1 MRQVSKLGV
10 IALLCIALL
19 AIGMVPAMGY
29 TVYSTCG
36 NQNSTAVNGFYNP
49 NSIMKYYNQY
59 FTPVQKYPVTV
70 SPQKPVTQN
79 PVKPPA
85 STVPSNPSTPSTST
99 PGNSG
104 LTAEESKMV
113 NLVNQE
119 RTKQGVKPLG
129 VNMVLVGLA
138 RKKSQDMVDRNYFS
152 HTSPT
157 YGSPFDMM
165 KNAGVT
171 YRTAGENIAGAA
183 TTESAH
189 QNLMN
194 SSGHR
199 ANILNSAFN
208 QVGIGIVSGSTYG
221 NIFTQMF
228 IGQ

>member
-10 IALLCIALL
+10 IVLICIGLL
-19 AIGMVPAMGY
+19 AISAVPALGY
-29 TVYSTCG
+29 TVNATCGTQYSTA
-36 NQNSTAVNGFYNP
+36 TNGFFNP
-49 NSIMKYYNQY
+49 GSVMKYFNRYY
-59 FTPVQKYPVTV
+59 APVQKYPLPA
-70 SPQKPVTQN
+70 SPWKPGN
-79 PVKPPA
+79 SSSVKPPA
-85 STVPSNPSTPSTST
+85 PTVPSTPNTPSTPS
-99 PGNSG
+99 NG
-104 LTAEESKMV
+104 LSAEESKMV

-138 RKKSQDMVDRNYFS
+138 RKKSQDMVAKNYFS

-165 KNAGVT
+165 KNAGVN
-171 YRTAGENIAGAA
+171 YRTAGENIAGAG

-194 SSGHR
+194 SPGHR
-199 ANILNSAFN
+199 ANILNSSFN
-208 QVGIGIVSGSTYG
+208 QVGIGIASGSMYG

>member
-10 IALLCIALL
+10 IALICIALL
-19 AIGMVPAMGY
+19 AISMVPAMGY
-29 TVYSTCG
+29 TAYSTWG
-36 NQNSTAVNGFYNP
+36 NQYSTVTNGFFNP
-49 NSIMKYYNQY
+49 GSTMRYFNHYY
-59 FTPVQKYPVTV
+59 TPVQKYPIPV
-70 SPQKPVTQN
+70 SPRKPVSPS
-79 PVKPPA
+79 PVNPPA
-85 STVPSNPSTPSTST
+85 PTAPSAPSA
-99 PGNSG
+99 PGNG
-104 LTAEESKMV
+104 LSTEESKMI

-138 RKKSQDMVDRNYFS
+138 RKKSQDMVAKNYFS

-165 KNAGVT
+165 KNAGVS

-208 QVGIGIVSGSTYG
+208 QVGIGIAPGSMYG

>member
-1 MRQVSKLGV
+1 MRHISKLAVIVLICIGV
-10 IALLCIALL
+10 L
-19 AIGMVPAMGY
+19 AINVVPAFGY
-29 TVYSTCG
+29 TVYYSYGTQYSSG
-36 NQNSTAVNGFYNP
+36 SYGFYNP
-49 NSIMKYYNQY
+49 NSISKYYKY
-59 FTPVQKYPVTV
+59 YAPAQKYPLPTSPQNPV
-70 SPQKPVTQN
+70 SPN
-79 PVKPPA
+79 PVKPPV
-85 STVPSNPSTPSTST
+85 STVPSTPSTPSTSS
-99 PGNSG
+99 NG
-104 LTAEESKMV
+104 LSTEESKMV

-138 RKKSQDMVDRNYFS
+138 RKKSQDMVANNYFS

-165 KNAGVT
+165 RNAGVS
-171 YRTAGENIAGAA
+171 YRTAGENIAGAG

-194 SSGHR
+194 SPGHR

-208 QVGIGIVSGSTYG
+208 QVGIGIASGSMYG
-221 NIFTQMF
+221 NMFTQMF

>member
-1 MRQVSKLGV
+1 MRQLSKLGV
-10 IALLCIALL
+10 IALICIAIL
-19 AIGMVPAMGY
+19 AISVVPAMGY
-29 TVYSTCG
+29 TVYTAWG
-36 NQNSTAVNGFYNP
+36 NQYSTASNGFYNP
-49 NSIMKYYNQY
+49 ATVTKYYNY
-59 FTPVQKYPVTV
+59 YRPVTKYPVPVQK
-70 SPQKPVTQN
+70 
-79 PVKPPA
+79 PA
-85 STVPSNPSTPSTST
+85 PTVPSTPTYPANPSTPSTPT
-99 PGNSG
+99 APING
-104 LTAEESKMV
+104 LSAEESKMV

-138 RKKSQDMVDRNYFS
+138 RKKSQDMVAKNYFS

-165 KNAGVT
+165 KSAGVT

-194 SSGHR
+194 SPGHR

-208 QVGIGIVSGSTYG
+208 QVGIGIAPGSMYG

>member
-1 MRQVSKLGV
+1 MRQISKFAV
-10 IALLCIALL
+10 IVLICTGLLVMS
-19 AIGMVPAMGY
+19 MVPALGHTIY
-29 TVYSTCG
+29 YSQG
-36 NQNSTAVNGFYNP
+36 SQYSSGDNGFYNP
-49 NSIMKYYNQY
+49 NSITKYFNQY
-59 FTPVQKYPVTV
+59 YPKAQQYRIPTSPRKPAASLPVTP
-70 SPQKPVTQN
+70 SAPT
-79 PVKPPA
+79 A
-85 STVPSNPSTPSTST
+85 SNPSS
-99 PGNSG
+99 NG
-104 LTAEESKMV
+104 LSAEESKMV

-138 RKKSQDMVDRNYFS
+138 RQKSQDMVAKNYFS

-165 KNAGVT
+165 RNAGVS
-171 YRTAGENIAGAA
+171 YRTAGENLAGAA

-199 ANILNSAFN
+199 ANILNSSFN
-208 QVGIGIVSGSTYG
+208 QVGIGIASGSVYG

-228 IGQ
+228 ISQ

>member
-10 IALLCIALL
+10 IALICIALL
-19 AIGMVPAMGY
+19 AISMVPAMGY
-29 TVYSTCG
+29 TVYSTWG
-36 NQNSTAVNGFYNP
+36 NQYSTATNGFYNP
-49 NSIMKYYNQY
+49 GSVTSYFNRYY
-59 FTPVQKYPVTV
+59 TPVQKYQVPV
-70 SPQKPVTQN
+70 SPQKPVN
-79 PVKPPA
+79 PSPVKPPA
-85 STVPSNPSTPSTST
+85 PTIPNTTSNP
-99 PGNSG
+99 GNG
-104 LTAEESKMV
+104 LSSEESKMI

-138 RKKSQDMVDRNYFS
+138 RKKSQDMVAKNYFS

-165 KNAGVT
+165 KSAGVN

-183 TTESAH
+183 TTENAH

-208 QVGIGIVSGSTYG
+208 QVGIGIAPGSIYG